1 MVVKAKRRRFKKVH
15 LFESPSL
22 ILKAQ
27 NPLAQEH
34 TPVQEG
40 SNYETGLQ
48 FDPIPVALLAILC
61 YHIMQG

>member
-22 ILKAQ
+22 ILKAP
-27 NPLAQEH
+27 PLAQERI
-34 TPVQEG
+34 PVRG
-40 SNYETGLQ
+40 GANYEAGLQ
-48 FDPIPVALLAILC
+48 FDPIPVAPLAILC